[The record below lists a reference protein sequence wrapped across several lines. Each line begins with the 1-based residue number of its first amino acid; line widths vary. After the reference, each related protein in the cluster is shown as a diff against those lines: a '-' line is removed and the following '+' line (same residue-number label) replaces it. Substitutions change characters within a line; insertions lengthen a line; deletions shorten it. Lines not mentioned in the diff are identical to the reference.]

1 MTRDITIVGAG
12 WAGLAAAVKATQLG
26 LKVHLFDAANA
37 PGGRAKSVAHQGQL
51 FDNGQH
57 ALIGAYS
64 ETLGLIQTMGL
75 QPQALFERQ
84 AMKWQYPRG
93 ECYALPQ
100 DAYPLKA
107 LRSLLFSKRFSVRE
121 KSTLLKPL
129 FFSVSQALWGK
140 TDDTVAHLFQGVSP
154 KIMRDIISPLCLSA
168 LNTPVS
174 VASANTYMRVLK
186 DAFANPPQS
195 CEFLFPRL
203 PLSDIFPL
211 PCLNWLR
218 ERGARIQLN
227 HRIDD
232 LQDLDPHVP
241 AILAV
246 PPWQASLLTH
256 DKYPQWSMLAKH
268 IKHRAIASIYVKGL
282 RAESDSK
289 QAPSSS
295 YPGPLM
301 CLNDHD
307 ESEDCVHPQFGL
319 QRDVNAS
326 TRNSHPEGAE
336 HWALIVSAADPNAR
350 QTIIENALKAACEQ
364 LKLSDVQLELCT
376 VEKRATFSCDA
387 HLQRPPCWIDSG
399 LMAAGD
405 YVQGPYPGTL
415 EGAVRSGFQAVTQ
428 LVDASFVSSHA
439 GNTSRVL

>member
-26 LKVHLFDAANA
+26 LRVQLFDAAHA
-37 PGGRAKSVAHQGQL
+37 PGGRAKSVAHQGLL

-75 QPQALFERQ
+75 QPQALFDRQ
-84 AMKWQYPRG
+84 ALKWQYPKG
-93 ECYALPQ
+93 ECFELPQ

-121 KSTLLKPL
+121 KSTLMKPL

-140 TDDTVAHLFQGVSP
+140 ADDTVDQLFKGVSP

-168 LNTPVS
+168 LNTPIS
-174 VASANTYMRVLK
+174 VASANTFMRVLK
-186 DAFANPPQS
+186 DAFANAPQS
-195 CEFLFPRL
+195 CEFLFPLL

-232 LQDLDPHVP
+232 LQALEPQVP
-241 AILAV
+241 VVLAV
-246 PPWQASLLTH
+246 PPWQASLLTQ
-256 DKYPQWSMLAKH
+256 DKYPQWSMMAKNL
-268 IKHRAIASIYVKGL
+268 KHRAIASIYVKGL
-282 RAESDSK
+282 RAESGSK
-289 QAPSSS
+289 QVP
-295 YPGPLM
+295 YEPGPLM

-319 QRDVNAS
+319 QLGVNAS
-326 TRNSHPEGAE
+326 SRDSHPRRAE

-350 QTIIENALKAACEQ
+350 QTIIENALKAAREQ
-364 LKLSDVQLELCT
+364 LKLEDAQLELCT

-387 HLQRPPCWIDSG
+387 HLQRPPCWIDTG

-405 YVQGPYPGTL
+405 YVQGPYPSTL
-415 EGAVRSGFQAVTQ
+415 EGAVRSGFQAVSQ
-428 LVDASFVSSHA
+428 LVDATLV
-439 GNTSRVL
+439 